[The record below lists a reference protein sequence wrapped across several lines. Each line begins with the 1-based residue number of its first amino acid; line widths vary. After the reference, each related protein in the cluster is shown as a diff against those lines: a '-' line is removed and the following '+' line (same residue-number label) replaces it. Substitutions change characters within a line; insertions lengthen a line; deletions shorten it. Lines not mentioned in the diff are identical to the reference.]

1 MNHLI
6 FAALA
11 LFLGGCAGFAAQAE
25 QAEAEVLHEE
35 ETEVAARIELEGYG
49 RAAKF
54 ILCAEEDCPRRSTK
68 TLDVPRTPALMP
80 DVVPLFDA
88 KPKPATPAPVVK
100 EVRFLPGYA
109 YIDRNGRLTIKQWA
123 PQAKGATRIIV
134 RGFTDST
141 GGEKH
146 NNRLALARAKAVRNL
161 LVAEGVKA
169 PIEIA
174 AEGNCCFA
182 AENDT
187 PEGRAENRRAT
198 VLILTAKE

>member
-1 MNHLI
+1 M

-11 LFLGGCAGFAAQAE
+11 LFLGGCAGFATQP
-25 QAEAEVLHEE
+25 EAEVLHEE
-35 ETEVAARIELEGYG
+35 EAEAAARIELEGYG

-54 ILCAEEDCPRRSTK
+54 ILCAEESCPKRTTK
-68 TLDVPRTPALMP
+68 TLDVPRSPALTP

-88 KPKPATPAPVVK
+88 KPATPAPVVK

-109 YIDRNGRLTIKQWA
+109 YIDRNGRQTIKQWA
-123 PQAKGATRIIV
+123 PQAKGAARIIV

-169 PIEIA
+169 PIEIE
-174 AEGNCCFA
+174 AEGSCCFA
-182 AENDT
+182 ADNNT
-187 PEGRAENRRAT
+187 PEGRAENRRVT
-198 VLILTAKE
+198 VRILTAKE